1 MGRITDLMDYNYQ
14 DQVSNEGAKSGLV
27 QIILGISKASI
38 INGSFSYMASIIKRE
53 LPTDKERYP
62 DLPNLKAFIDVMP
75 KVISE
80 MQDKSPMTEAT
91 GFNPIGDYIDQES
104 IHKTI

>member
-14 DQVSNEGAKSGLV
+14 KQVSEKDAKSDLV
-27 QIILGISKASI
+27 QIILGIFKASI
-38 INGSFSYMASIIKRE
+38 ANGSFSYMAPIIERE
-53 LPTDKERYP
+53 LPADKDKYP